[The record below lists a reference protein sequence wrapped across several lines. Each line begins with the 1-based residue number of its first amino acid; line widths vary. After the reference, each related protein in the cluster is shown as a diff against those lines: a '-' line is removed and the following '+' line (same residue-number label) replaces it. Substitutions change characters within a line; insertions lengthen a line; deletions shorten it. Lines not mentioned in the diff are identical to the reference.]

1 MSGPEDGAGEGAG
14 EGADIL
20 YLPRWRPGGHR
31 VGAHRGREAGGL
43 GTFRDPVSFL
53 RLPDARRI
61 DLRASLRD
69 PFEGVFVRRFE
80 ARSPVETYALVD
92 LTASMRFRG
101 RADRRALAQAFCL
114 ALARSAT
121 RIGDGFGVIAC
132 DRTLRDDLFLPA
144 TRHRAAAQA
153 AAARLGEAACEGRGA
168 EGFLEA
174 ARRLAGRPKLIFL
187 VSDFRWP
194 ESLIEA
200 VFSALALHD
209 VTPVLLADP
218 AEDEDLPAWGLVEL
232 DDLEGGGRRLV
243 FLRPSLRRRWIA
255 REAER
260 VEGLRRICAPFARP
274 PFRLADRFDAEA
286 LSRHLMTT

>member
-1 MSGPEDGAGEGAG
+1 MSGRDDGVNDT
-14 EGADIL
+14 ADIL

-31 VGAHRGREAGGL
+31 IGAHRGREAGGL
-43 GTFRDPVSFL
+43 GTFRDQVSFA

-92 LTASMRFRG
+92 LSASMRFRG
-101 RADRRALAQAFCL
+101 RADRLGLAGAFCT

-121 RIGDGFGVIAC
+121 RIGDGFGVLAC
-132 DRTLRDDLFLPA
+132 DRTLREDLSLPA

-153 AAARLGEAACEGRGA
+153 AAARIGEAACEGRGA
-168 EGFLEA
+168 EGFVEA
-174 ARRLAGRPKLIFL
+174 TRRLAGRPKLIFL

-194 ESLIEA
+194 EPLIEA

-209 VTPVLLADP
+209 VTPVLLADS
-218 AEDEDLPAWGLVEL
+218 AEDEGLPSWGLVEL
-232 DDLEGGGRRLV
+232 DDLEGAGRRLV

-260 VEGLRRICAPFARP
+260 AERLRRICTPFARP

>member
-1 MSGPEDGAGEGAG
+1 VSGPEDGVND
-14 EGADIL
+14 GADII

-31 VGAHRGREAGGL
+31 VGAHRGRDAGGL
-43 GTFRDPVSFL
+43 GTFRDQVSFL

-61 DLRASLRD
+61 DVRASLRD

-92 LTASMRFRG
+92 LSASMRFRG
-101 RADRRALAQAFCL
+101 RADRRELAAGFCTT
-114 ALARSAT
+114 LARSAT
-121 RIGDGFGVIAC
+121 RIGDGFGLIAC
-132 DRTLRDDLFLPA
+132 DDTLRDDLTLPA

-153 AAARLGEAACEGRGA
+153 AAARLGEAACDGRGA
-168 EGFLEA
+168 EGLLEA

-194 ESLIEA
+194 EALIEA

-209 VTPVLLADP
+209 VTPVLLADS
-218 AEDEDLPAWGLVEL
+218 AEAEDLPNWGLVEL
-232 DDLEGGGRRLV
+232 DDLEGAGRRLV

-260 VEGLRRICAPFARP
+260 VEALRRICAPFARP

>member
-1 MSGPEDGAGEGAG
+1 MSGPDDGAD
-14 EGADIL
+14 EGADII

-31 VGAHRGREAGGL
+31 VGAHRGRDAGGL
-43 GTFRDPVSFL
+43 GTFRDQVGFL

-61 DLRASLRD
+61 DVRASLRD

-92 LTASMRFRG
+92 LSASMRFRG
-101 RADRRALAQAFCL
+101 RADRRELAGRFCTT
-114 ALARSAT
+114 LARSAT
-121 RIGDGFGVIAC
+121 RIGDGFGMIAC
-132 DRTLRDDLFLPA
+132 DNTLRDEFSLPA

-153 AAARLGEAACEGRGA
+153 AAARLNEATCDGRGA
-168 EGFLEA
+168 EGLLEA

-194 ESLIEA
+194 DALIEA

-209 VTPVLLADP
+209 VTPVLLADS
-218 AEDEDLPAWGLVEL
+218 AEAEDLPAWGLVEL
-232 DDLEGGGRRLV
+232 DDLEGAGRRLV

-260 VEGLRRICAPFARP
+260 VERLRRICAPFARP

>member
-1 MSGPEDGAGEGAG
+1 MSGPEDGA
-14 EGADIL
+14 DIL
-20 YLPRWRPGGHR
+20 YWPRWRPGGHR
-31 VGAHRGREAGGL
+31 VGAHRGRDAGGL
-43 GTFRDPVSFL
+43 GTFRDQVAFL

-69 PFEGVFVRRFE
+69 PFEGVVVRRFE
-80 ARSPVETYALVD
+80 TRTPVETWALVD
-92 LTASMRFRG
+92 LSASMRFQG
-101 RADRRALAQAFCL
+101 RADRLGLAQAFCA

-121 RIGDGFGVIAC
+121 RIGDGFGLIGC
-132 DRTLRDDLFLPA
+132 DAALREAFTLPA

-153 AAARLGEAACEGRGA
+153 AVARLGEATCDGRGA
-168 EGFLEA
+168 EGLLEA
-174 ARRLAGRPKLIFL
+174 ARRLAGRPKLVFL

-194 ESLIEA
+194 QALIEA
-200 VFSALALHD
+200 VFAALALHD
-209 VTPVLLADP
+209 VTPVLLADA
-218 AEDEDLPAWGLVEL
+218 AEDEGLPAWGLAEL
-232 DDLEGGGRRLV
+232 DDLEGAGRRLV

-260 VEGLRRICAPFARP
+260 VEALRRICAPFARP

>member
-1 MSGPEDGAGEGAG
+1 MSGPEDGVSDT
-14 EGADIL
+14 ADII
-20 YLPRWRPGGHR
+20 YWPRWRPGGHR
-31 VGAHRGREAGGL
+31 VGAHRGRDAGGL
-43 GTFRDPVSFL
+43 GTFRDQVSFS

-92 LTASMRFRG
+92 LSASMRFRG
-101 RADRRALAQAFCL
+101 RADRRELAQAFC
-114 ALARSAT
+114 ATLARSAT
-121 RIGDGFGVIAC
+121 RIGDGFGMIAC
-132 DRTLRDDLFLPA
+132 DNTLRDDLTLPA

-153 AAARLGEAACEGRGA
+153 AAARLGEAIGDGRGA
-168 EGFLEA
+168 EGLLEA

-194 ESLIEA
+194 EALIEA

-209 VTPVLLADP
+209 VTPVLLADS
-218 AEDEDLPAWGLVEL
+218 AEAEDLPAWGLVEL
-232 DDLEGGGRRLV
+232 DDLEGAGRRLV

-255 REAER
+255 REAAR
-260 VEGLRRICAPFARP
+260 VERLRRICTPFARP